1 MEWRVGEVE
10 EFVIAQR
17 EKFPLELG
25 RMPKKVQN
33 SYQRTVLPALRK
45 APDRP
50 DPPRV
55 KHLKDFKNLWRI
67 RVGKNYRLVY
77 SVDKGERV
85 VTMECID
92 HRSKIYERLG
102 ADNDGT
108 PGIRIVANAEELLER
123 KPTPEE
129 LGNAIIAQANKL
141 EALDVPAPEQPL
153 PAVLTETELETW
165 GVERKYWDA
174 LQKVKTEGELIG
186 LSSEVPGE
194 TLEMVMNGFWPP
206 NIEEIVQQPVQITQ
220 DLSDVELGGEG
231 TKSLESFLLKLD
243 DNQKGFVSRFE
254 VGRPRGPWLLKGG
267 PGSGKSTVAL
277 YCISALAQGANSELS
292 LDGKPLRILFTTFT
306 NALSNASKHLLRAL
320 QIKGGKNRIT
330 VKTVDKLVADNLPDQ
345 FKNLEVISERA
356 SKEFLLVALKECEKA
371 DDKFSFSPNDAEFL
385 NEEIEWVIDG
395 QGLTKLE
402 EYIETDRSGRGRAL
416 GQQQRRHVWT
426 LFKTF
431 QKLVR
436 SRNLCTFSERLREV
450 AQHVVPE
457 YDYVFIDEAQD
468 LKPVAIR
475 FSIGLCLNA
484 KNVFLTAD
492 TNQSIYGNGMSW
504 AKVTSDL
511 RFQGRARVLRR
522 NYRTTDEIWKAVS
535 ILAPDGEG
543 ADRETLDVETFY
555 RGPFPSFARYSQT
568 QEMAVRLN
576 SFFYDALRQERVA
589 PGGGAVLCPTNKMTK
604 EVVGLLDPEFNARAM
619 GSKDVDLSHPGI
631 KVITMHAAK
640 GLQFPVVAVVGIENG
655 KMPWPARPGINVD
668 EHSARL
674 QRVFF
679 VACSRAM
686 RRLTVFANRDRPS
699 PFVSKVSDDQW
710 DIEDL

>member
-1 MEWRVGEVE
+1 MED
-10 EFVIAQR
+10 FVIAQA

-25 RMPKKVQN
+25 RMPRKVQN
-33 SYQRTVLPALRK
+33 SYQKSVLPALRK
-45 APDRP
+45 APDQS

-55 KHLKDFKNLWRI
+55 KHLKGFKDLWRI
-67 RVGKNYRLVY
+67 RVGDSHRLVY
-77 SVDKGERV
+77 RVDKGERV
-85 VTMECID
+85 VTMQFID
-92 HRSKIYERLG
+92 HRSKVYNRLG
-102 ADNDGT
+102 AKSDGT

-129 LGNAIIAQANKL
+129 LGNAIIAQANNNESL
-141 EALDVPAPEQPL
+141 NVSAPEQPL
-153 PAVLTETELETW
+153 PTVLNETELEAW
-165 GVERKYWDA
+165 GVERKYWDV
-174 LQKVKTEGELIG
+174 LQTVKTDGELLG
-186 LSSEVPGE
+186 LSSKVPGKM
-194 TLEMVMNGFWPP
+194 LEMVMNGLWPP
-206 NIEEIVQQPVQITQ
+206 NIEEIIQQPVLITP
-220 DLSDVELGGEG
+220 DLSDMELGGEG

-243 DNQKGFVSRFE
+243 DHQKGFVSRFE
-254 VGRPRGPWLLKGG
+254 VGRPSGPWLLKGG

-277 YCISALAQGANSELS
+277 YCISALVRGAISELS
-292 LDGKPLRILFTTFT
+292 LDDKPIRILFTTYT
-306 NALSNASKHLLRAL
+306 NALSNASKQLLMAL
-320 QIKGGKNRIT
+320 QSKEGRNRIT
-330 VKTVDKLVADNLPDQ
+330 VKTVDKLVAENLPDRI
-345 FKNLEVISERA
+345 KHLDVISGRA
-356 SKEFLLVALKECEKA
+356 SKKILLEALLECEKA

-402 EYIETDRSGRGRAL
+402 EYIKTDRTGRGRAL
-416 GQQQRRHVWT
+416 GQQQRRHIWT
-426 LFKTF
+426 VFNAF

-436 SRNLCTFSERLREV
+436 GRNLCTFSERLREV

-475 FSIGLCLNA
+475 FSIGLCLNS

-543 ADRETLDVETFY
+543 TDRETLDVETVY
-555 RGPFPSFARYSQT
+555 RGPFPTFARYSKT
-568 QEMAVRLN
+568 QELAVRLN
-576 SFFYDALRQERVA
+576 SFFYDALKQERVA
-589 PGGGAVLCPTNKMTK
+589 PGGAAVLCPTNKMTN
-604 EVVGLLDPEFNARAM
+604 EFAGLLDPEFNAKAM
-619 GSKDVDLSHPGI
+619 RSKDVELSHPGV
-631 KVITMHAAK
+631 KVMTMHAAK

-655 KMPWPARPGINVD
+655 RMPWTAPAGIDVEAHN
-668 EHSARL
+668 ALL

-686 RRLTVFANRDRPS
+686 RRLIVFANRDRPS